1 MSRTATENGAALGQV
16 LELTV
21 LLGADMSQALVR
33 EGLTESR
40 AHLLWELGQRGPS
53 TQQSL
58 ARALGVT
65 PRNVTGLV
73 DGLVQ
78 TGFVERRPHPSD
90 RRATLVTFTERGE
103 RIAEEFQRGRAQ
115 VAELLFGDLPDE
127 LFSPFV
133 EALGRVLDRLRTALA
148 EAAEGGR

>member
-1 MSRTATENGAALGQV
+1 MSRTAVEDGAALGQL

-21 LLGADMSQALVR
+21 LLGEDMSRSLAR
-33 EGLTESR
+33 DGLTGPR
-40 AHLLWELGQRGPS
+40 AHLLWELGQRGPT

-103 RIAEEFQRGRAQ
+103 RIAEEFHRGRAQ
-115 VAELLFGDLPDE
+115 VAELLFADLPDE
-127 LFSPFV
+127 LFTPFV
-133 EALGRVLDRLRTALA
+133 EAMDRVLVRLRAALA

>member
-1 MSRTATENGAALGQV
+1 MSPTADDKGAALGQI

-21 LLGADMSQALVR
+21 LLGEDMSRSLAHD
-33 EGLTESR
+33 GLTESR

-103 RIAEEFQRGRAQ
+103 RIAEDFQRGRAE
-115 VAELLFGDLPDE
+115 VAEVLFADLPDE
-127 LFSPFV
+127 LFDPFV
-133 EALGRVLDRLRTALA
+133 EAMDRVLGRLRAALA

>member
-1 MSRTATENGAALGQV
+1 MGRTAVENGNALSQV

-21 LLGADMSQALVR
+21 LLGEDMRQALAR
-33 EGLTESR
+33 DGLSESR
-40 AHLLWELGQRGPS
+40 AHLLWELGRRGPS

-58 ARALGVT
+58 ARALRVT

-90 RRATLVTFTERGE
+90 RRATLVTFTARGE
-103 RIAEEFQRGRAQ
+103 RIAEEYQRGRAQ
-115 VAELLFGDLPDE
+115 VAELLFADLPDE
-127 LFSPFV
+127 LFAPFV
-133 EALGRVLDRLRTALA
+133 EAMDRVLDRLRAALA
-148 EAAEGGR
+148 EAAEAGR